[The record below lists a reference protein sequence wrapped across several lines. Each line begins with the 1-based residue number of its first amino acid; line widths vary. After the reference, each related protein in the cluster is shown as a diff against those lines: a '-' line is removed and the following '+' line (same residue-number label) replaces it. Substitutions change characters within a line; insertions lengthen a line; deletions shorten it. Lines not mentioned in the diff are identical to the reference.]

1 MVLEEGLN
9 SRLGKNMKKGLE
21 RVTVSSLEVPV
32 VFCAES
38 LKTLPKRAF
47 REMVPVGTHV
57 LSAWLGQE
65 AREESRRLEG

>member
-1 MVLEEGLN
+1 MAGKEGVN

-32 VFCAES
+32 VFCAGS

-47 REMVPVGTHV
+47 REMRQ
-57 LSAWLGQE
+57 L
-65 AREESRRLEG
+65 

>member
-1 MVLEEGLN
+1 M
-9 SRLGKNMKKGLE
+9 GKNMKKGLE

-32 VFCAES
+32 VFCAGS

-47 REMVPVGTHV
+47 REMAPVVTHV

-65 AREESRRLEG
+65 AREESRTLEM